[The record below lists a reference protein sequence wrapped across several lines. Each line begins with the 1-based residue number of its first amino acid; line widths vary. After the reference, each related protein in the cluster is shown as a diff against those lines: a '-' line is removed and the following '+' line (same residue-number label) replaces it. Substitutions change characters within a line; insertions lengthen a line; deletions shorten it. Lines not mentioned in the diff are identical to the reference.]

1 LRAVDIH
8 MWAVG
13 RYEGELVKLDGD
25 WLIANSDAGGFAAV
39 PRVGR
44 VVRIRDTPLAAT
56 AVCSLTL
63 PS

>member
-25 WLIANSDAGGFAAV
+25 WLIAKPVTPAASPQSRAWDALSGSV
-39 PRVGR
+39 
-44 VVRIRDTPLAAT
+44 
-56 AVCSLTL
+56 TL
-63 PS
+63 R

>member
-25 WLIANSDAGGFAAV
+25 WLIAKPVTPQSRAWDALSGSV
-39 PRVGR
+39 
-44 VVRIRDTPLAAT
+44 
-56 AVCSLTL
+56 TL
-63 PS
+63 R